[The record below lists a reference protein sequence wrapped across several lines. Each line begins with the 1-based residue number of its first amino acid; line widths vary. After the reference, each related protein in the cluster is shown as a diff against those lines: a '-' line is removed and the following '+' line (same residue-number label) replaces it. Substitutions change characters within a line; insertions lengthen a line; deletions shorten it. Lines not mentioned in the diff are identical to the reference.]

1 MGVSNQRSTGAA
13 TGGTAVTETGGAGSD
28 FQKFVSD
35 LEKILA
41 QHRRQESSKG
51 STDSPEALLYGMIC
65 AMCDFP
71 ESVAIDQHVTDHSA
85 SFDVHLHP
93 EDVSKVLGT
102 GGSHATALRVLFS
115 AIYSKR
121 RKKLH
126 LMVVNPNYRR

>member
-1 MGVSNQRSTGAA
+1 MGVSNQRSSGAA
-13 TGGTAVTETGGAGSD
+13 TGSAGVAEAGSSGSD
-28 FQKFVSD
+28 LQKLVSN

-41 QHRRQESSKG
+41 QHRAQESAQAAP
-51 STDSPEALLYGMIC
+51 DSPEALLYGMIC

-71 ESVAIDQHVTDHSA
+71 DSVVIDQHVTEHSA